1 MEQILTQVDSR
12 IIIGNMEYVSVDE
25 AAQITGYAQDHL
37 RRLIRQ
43 GKINATKKGVMWWVE
58 LESLQEYKKKM
69 DELGA
74 DKFFQWREDN

>member
-1 MEQILTQVDSR
+1 MTQVDSR